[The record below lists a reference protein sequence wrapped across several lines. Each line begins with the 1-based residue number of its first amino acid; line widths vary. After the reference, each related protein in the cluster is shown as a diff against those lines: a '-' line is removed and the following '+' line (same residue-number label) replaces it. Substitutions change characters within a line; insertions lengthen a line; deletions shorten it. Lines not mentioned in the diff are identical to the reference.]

1 MHRQVICFDKLKF
14 PLSKQLNITKT
25 KIKLTP
31 LEGERRPM
39 MGNYDK
45 HKVCGKWTQT
55 INKIDKQ
62 SKPIKITFTVENK
75 RQR

>member
-1 MHRQVICFDKLKF
+1 MHSQVICFDKLKF

-39 MGNYDK
+39 MGNYETQ
-45 HKVCGKWTQT
+45 HKSIKTH
-55 INKIDKQ
+55 Q
-62 SKPIKITFTVENK
+62 SKV
-75 RQR
+75 